1 MGGMALLCHIGA
13 LQQRLGGIHGKDGH
27 ILEQNRHRKTPYSFS
42 EKNATKNRIQK
53 RNKAMNFRKALIER
67 YMCVLMVASE
77 TPSSEAAS
85 A

>member
-1 MGGMALLCHIGA
+1 MSIWSLSICTGFYI
-13 LQQRLGGIHGKDGH
+13 KDG
-27 ILEQNRHRKTPYSFS
+27 NNGKTPYNFS
-42 EKNATKNRIQK
+42 QK
-53 RNKAMNFRKALIER
+53 KRKEPDENMRVQKKKRAIILRNDLMER

>member
-1 MGGMALLCHIGA
+1 M
-13 LQQRLGGIHGKDGH
+13 
-27 ILEQNRHRKTPYSFS
+27 
-42 EKNATKNRIQK
+42 
-53 RNKAMNFRKALIER
+53 NKAMNFRKALIER